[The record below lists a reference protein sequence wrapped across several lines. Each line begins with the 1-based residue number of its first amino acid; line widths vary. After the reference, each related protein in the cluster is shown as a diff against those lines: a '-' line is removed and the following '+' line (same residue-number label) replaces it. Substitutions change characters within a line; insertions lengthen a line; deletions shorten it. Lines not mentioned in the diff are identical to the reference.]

1 MLNETKIVA
10 MEESWP
16 KPYSSF
22 KYSSLGVDGDEDITS
37 DTLLNPSS
45 SGKGTA
51 GKTKYSLPFS
61 KL

>member
-1 MLNETKIVA
+1 

>member
-1 MLNETKIVA
+1 

-22 KYSSLGVDGDEDITS
+22 KYSSLGVDGDDEITS
-37 DTLLNPSS
+37 DTLLKLSN

-51 GKTKYSLPFS
+51 KDS
-61 KL
+61 KGIHKGR